1 MGNLTMP
8 TPVALAGGVLCL
20 LAGYLVGVAFGADTA
35 DRTTA
40 EVESY
45 DGSTNELCLTGE
57 AVEDMEETE
66 DGTLCGE
73 WRHGTASVAPEPGDA
88 FRFVTITN
96 RSADG
101 EQAVFIYGDVA
112 R

>member
-45 DGSTNELCLTGE
+45 DNSTNELCLTGE
-57 AVEDMEETE
+57 AVDELPEAE
-66 DGTLCGE
+66 DGVLCGE
-73 WRHGTASVAPEPGDA
+73 WRHGTASEAPQKGDQ
-88 FRFVTITN
+88 FRFVTLTN
-96 RSADG
+96 ERD
-101 EQAVFIYGDVA
+101 EDERAVFIYGDVA